1 MSNSIEKVVSSYIAN
16 EKNKNDE
23 SDGKFSSK
31 FPSDTVLA
39 AKEVDN
45 AIDKLNYKYELLKNK
60 IRRDSSLTNDVKEA
74 VKDETDS
81 IIKSY

>member
-1 MSNSIEKVVSSYIAN
+1 MSNSIEKVVSSYIAK
-16 EKNKNDE
+16 EKNKNDK
-23 SDGKFSSK
+23 SDGKSSSN

-45 AIDKLNYKYELLKNK
+45 AIGNLDHKYELLKNK
-60 IRRDSSLTNDVKEA
+60 IRRESSLMNDVKEA
-74 VKDETDS
+74 VKDETES